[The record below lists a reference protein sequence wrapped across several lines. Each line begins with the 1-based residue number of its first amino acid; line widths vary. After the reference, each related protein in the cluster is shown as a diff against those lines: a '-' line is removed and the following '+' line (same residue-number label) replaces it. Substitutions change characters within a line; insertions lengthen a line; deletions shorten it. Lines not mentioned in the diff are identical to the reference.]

1 MSEIELCTDPRSYF
15 EDAVHTALERN
26 RVEVTGAAEH
36 YVAGLLCDYARG
48 LAPATTDQPLTF
60 QLRDALTCPTADRF
74 IRLQGIGD
82 GVLYL
87 LGFFGG
93 ALMGRGADR
102 RYVMSVGASAY
113 SHAAAM
119 LQLGASAR
127 GPDVLRELANKF
139 ERLVQVLQ
147 AIADSVLAAAS
158 GYSDGSALRLYERWC
173 DTGSQQ
179 LAAALSQLGMTP
191 SSDGGSLH

>member
-1 MSEIELCTDPRSYF
+1 MSEIELCTDTRSYF
-15 EDAVHTALERN
+15 EDAVHHALERSQ
-26 RVEVTGAAEH
+26 VEVTGAAEH
-36 YVAGLLCDYARG
+36 YVSGLLCDYARG
-48 LAPATTDQPLTF
+48 LTPETTDQPLTF
-60 QLRDALTCPTADRF
+60 QLRDALASPASHRF
-74 IRLQGIGD
+74 IRLQRIGD

-93 ALMGRGADR
+93 ALMGGGADR

-139 ERLVQVLQ
+139 EHLVQVLR
-147 AIADSVLAAAS
+147 AIADSVLAGAS
-158 GYSDGSALRLYERWC
+158 GHSDGRALRLYERWC
-173 DTGSQQ
+173 DTGSQP
-179 LAAALSQLGMTP
+179 LALALAQLGMMP
-191 SSDGGSLH
+191 SSSGGGLH